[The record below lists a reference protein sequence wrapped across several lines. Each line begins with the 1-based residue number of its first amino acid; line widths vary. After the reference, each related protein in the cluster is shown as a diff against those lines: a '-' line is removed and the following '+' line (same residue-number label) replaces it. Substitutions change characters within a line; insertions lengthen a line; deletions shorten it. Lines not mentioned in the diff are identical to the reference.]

1 MDASTKN
8 ANHATAPKPM
18 LWVTRL
24 GVVGCLSL
32 MGAQQVLA
40 QTTIEIAPPEASAP
54 AAEPAPAP
62 PPVVAPEPEPAPVV
76 VTPAPAPPAAEPA
89 PEPASVAAPTP
100 VDPAPSTIA
109 LPEPIESAPGG
120 VPNEIEPASI
130 PTAEASPADF
140 GNVLI
145 DTTDYSVGATA
156 NPDTPSVVISERSTG
171 CKFMLQQGQ
180 TIPHNACNPSAD
192 QVASGGGPRFSSNAN
207 APAFRVGPVSVDSS
221 GVRVAGVPVSGI
233 TSAASRA
240 YYNRLARPLVN
251 LQAREPFLFPLSM
264 PSPIT
269 SFFGWRFHPVHGD
282 RRFHTGTDLG
292 APLGTPVLATRE
304 GRVQVADFLGGYGL
318 TVILRHEAEAVG
330 QLESRYA
337 HLSQLMVEPGEW
349 VEKGEVV
356 GLVGSTGVS
365 TGPHLHFEL
374 RQLSADGWVAISP
387 DQILQT
393 SLSNLVNTLNNPMLA
408 LNPTAAVPTAAP
420 KVTTSESLAKSAA
433 FRPAQPNAN

>member
-1 MDASTKN
+1 MLKTSQLQQTMDASTKDSN
-8 ANHATAPKPM
+8 RAAAPKPM
-18 LWVTRL
+18 LWLTRL
-24 GVVGCLSL
+24 GVLGCLSL

-40 QTTIEIAPPEASAP
+40 QTALEIAPPEAAAPTAEPALAPPAAVVAP
-54 AAEPAPAP
+54 APAPAP
-62 PPVVAPEPEPAPVV
+62 PPAPVV
-76 VTPAPAPPAAEPA
+76 ITPAPEPA
-89 PEPASVAAPTP
+89 PEPVAT
-100 VDPAPSTIA
+100 PAPVSPDTAPAPGTIA
-109 LPEPIESAPGG
+109 LPEPIEPGG

-156 NPDTPSVVISERSTG
+156 NPNIPSVVIAERSTG

-180 TIPHNACNPSAD
+180 SVPTSVCSRSPQQA
-192 QVASGGGPRFSSNAN
+192 ASGGDPRFSSNVSAN
-207 APAFRVGPVSVDSS
+207 APAFRVGPVSVNSS

-337 HLSQLMVEPGEW
+337 HLSQL
-349 VEKGEVV
+349 
-356 GLVGSTGVS
+356 
-365 TGPHLHFEL
+365 
-374 RQLSADGWVAISP
+374 
-387 DQILQT
+387 
-393 SLSNLVNTLNNPMLA
+393 
-408 LNPTAAVPTAAP
+408 
-420 KVTTSESLAKSAA
+420 
-433 FRPAQPNAN
+433 